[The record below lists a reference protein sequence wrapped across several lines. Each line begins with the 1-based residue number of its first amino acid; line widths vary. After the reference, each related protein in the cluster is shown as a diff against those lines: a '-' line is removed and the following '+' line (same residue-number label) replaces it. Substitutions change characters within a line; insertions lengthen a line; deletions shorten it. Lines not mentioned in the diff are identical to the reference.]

1 MLPPATPAID
11 MALILLVTA
20 FILTPAPPVPDVAV
34 VLYDIAFISV
44 GNAFELLEVAFVLL
58 DTALRPPAPE
68 PQGWALY
75 SWSP

>member
-34 VLYDIAFISV
+34 VLYDIAFIS
-44 GNAFELLEVAFVLL
+44 AFELLEVAFVLL

-75 SWSP
+75 S

>member
-11 MALILLVTA
+11 MELILLVTA

-34 VLYDIAFISV
+34 VLYDIAFIS
-44 GNAFELLEVAFVLL
+44 AFELLEVAFVLL